1 VTGLS
6 PKSWNSANG
15 DGSVPGEILKRFN
28 AEISGINESCMF
40 VTLFRLSNS
49 HNQNS
54 RQMKE
59 LEITLEHLE
68 SMVVLRAV
76 GPVDSNTA
84 AQLQE
89 PLLRAAEGPTGAVE
103 LDLAEVSYMSSAGLR
118 VLVLAAKA
126 LQKRGERLRLV
137 KVPLQTYNVLN
148 LAGFTSFIDI
158 KT

>member
-1 VTGLS
+1 
-6 PKSWNSANG
+6 
-15 DGSVPGEILKRFN
+15 
-28 AEISGINESCMF
+28 
-40 VTLFRLSNS
+40 
-49 HNQNS
+49 
-54 RQMKE
+54 MKE
-59 LEITLEHLE
+59 LEITVEHLE
-68 SMVVLRAV
+68 SIVVLHIA

-84 AQLQE
+84 PQLQE
-89 PLLRAAEGPTGAVE
+89 PLLRVAEAPTGTVE

-137 KVPLQTYNVLN
+137 NVPLPIYKILN

>member
-1 VTGLS
+1 
-6 PKSWNSANG
+6 
-15 DGSVPGEILKRFN
+15 
-28 AEISGINESCMF
+28 
-40 VTLFRLSNS
+40 
-49 HNQNS
+49 
-54 RQMKE
+54 MKE
-59 LEITLEHLE
+59 LEIAVEHLE
-68 SMVVLRAV
+68 SIVVLHIA

-84 AQLQE
+84 PQLQE
-89 PLLRAAEGPTGAVE
+89 PLLRVAEAPTGTVE

-137 KVPLQTYNVLN
+137 NVPLPIYKILN